1 MPYRIV
7 PRLGTFLTL
16 SFMVF
21 GFVCV
26 AAATPKRPVKPPPE
40 QSSFVD
46 HLQFYDTSRWMK
58 ADGWTNGS
66 PFDNAWLA
74 DHISFVDGH
83 MIIMLD
89 DQQAL
94 GEPYSSG
101 NYQSLGF
108 YGYGCYEASLRPV
121 AGSGTV
127 TSFFTYAG
135 PFDNGGN
142 GKHNEIDI
150 EFLGKD
156 PNSVQF
162 NFFTN
167 DDDYSSHN
175 EYVHSLGFDA
185 SEDFHVYAFKW
196 ASTGIEW
203 YVDGE
208 SVSYIDDSPSNPT
221 PKATDSLQKIMM
233 NLWPVD
239 QSAEAWAGPF
249 YYQIPLVAEYQW
261 VRFTRGEDCEMGLP
275 LEEPPV
281 PPGDDDPDSLLV
293 ANISLNLASRN
304 TQVIARVAVVD
315 GTGQPAIG
323 ATVKGTWAGVI
334 TNGDTSRVTNEE
346 GLATFYS
353 ARSKTAGE
361 VEFCVI
367 DITRLGSAYN
377 PDASLQTCDLIEK

>member
-1 MPYRIV
+1 MSHHIV
-7 PRLGTFLTL
+7 RRLVALL
-16 SFMVF
+16 AISFMVF
-21 GFVCV
+21 GFDRGVV
-26 AAATPKRPVKPPPE
+26 AAPKKHIKPPPE
-40 QSSFVD
+40 QDSFID
-46 HLQFYDTSRWMK
+46 QLQSYDTSRWMK
-58 ADGWTNGS
+58 ADGWKNGS
-66 PFDNAWLA
+66 PFNNAWLA
-74 DHISFVDGH
+74 DHISFVGGR
-83 MIIMLD
+83 MVIRLD
-89 DQQAL
+89 DEGAI

-108 YGYGCYEASLRPV
+108 YGYGCYEASLKPA

-156 PNSVQF
+156 TTSVQF

-167 DDDYSSHN
+167 DDEYASHN
-175 EYVHSLGFDA
+175 EFVYDLGYDA
-185 SEDFHVYAFKW
+185 SEDFYVYAFKW
-196 ASTGIEW
+196 SADGIEW
-203 YVDGE
+203 YVDGKLVYFIE
-208 SVSYIDDSPSNPT
+208 DSPTNPT

-239 QSAEAWAGPF
+239 QSAEAWAGIF
-249 YYQIPLVAEYQW
+249 DYQEPLNAEYEW
-261 VRFTRGEDCEMGLP
+261 VRFTRGEDCEMGP
-275 LEEPPV
+275 PPEEPPL

-293 ANISLNLASRN
+293 ANISLNLVSRN

-315 GTGQPAIG
+315 GTGQPAVG
-323 ATVKGTWAGVI
+323 ATVKGAWSGVI
-334 TNGDTSRVTNEE
+334 TKGDTSRVTDAD

-353 ARSKTAGE
+353 ARSRTAGE

-367 DITRLGSAYN
+367 DITRVGSTFN
-377 PDASLQTCDLIEK
+377 PDASLENCHSIEK

>member
-1 MPYRIV
+1 MSHHIV
-7 PRLGTFLTL
+7 RRLGAILAI
-16 SFMVF
+16 SFIVF

-26 AAATPKRPVKPPPE
+26 VVAAPKKPIKPPPE
-40 QSSFVD
+40 QDSFVD
-46 HLQFYDTSRWMK
+46 QLLFYDTSRWMK
-58 ADGWTNGS
+58 ADGWTNGP
-66 PFDNAWLA
+66 PFNNAWLA
-74 DHISFVDGH
+74 DHISFVEGR
-83 MIIMLD
+83 MVIRLD
-89 DQQAL
+89 DEGAL

-108 YGYGCYEASLRPV
+108 YGYGCYEASLKPV

-156 PNSVQF
+156 TTRVQF

-167 DDDYSSHN
+167 DDEYTSRN
-175 EYVHSLGFDA
+175 EFVYDLGYDA
-185 SEDFHVYAFKW
+185 SLDFHVYAFKW
-196 ASTGIEW
+196 TATGIEW

-208 SVSYIDDSPSNPT
+208 LVYFIEDNPTNPT

-239 QSAEAWAGPF
+239 QSAEAWAGTF
-249 YYQIPLVAEYQW
+249 DYQEPLDAQYQW
-261 VRFTRGEDCEMGLP
+261 VRFTRGQDCAMG
-275 LEEPPV
+275 PPPEQPPW

-293 ANISLNLASRN
+293 ANITLNLVSRN

-315 GTGQPAIG
+315 GTGQPAVG
-323 ATVKGTWAGVI
+323 ATVKGAWSGVI
-334 TNGDTSRVTNEE
+334 INGDTSRVTDAD

-353 ARSKTAGE
+353 ARTKTVGE

-367 DITRLGSAYN
+367 DITRVDSTYN
-377 PDASLQTCDLIEK
+377 PDAGLETCNSIEK

>member
-1 MPYRIV
+1 MSHHIV
-7 PRLGTFLTL
+7 RRLGLLLIITFMAL
-16 SFMVF
+16 

-26 AAATPKRPVKPPPE
+26 GVAAAKKPVSLPPE
-40 QSSFVD
+40 QDSFFD
-46 HLQFYDTSRWMK
+46 DLQFYDTSRWYK
-58 ADGWTNGS
+58 ADGWTNGP

-74 DHISFVDGH
+74 DHISFVNGN
-83 MIIMLD
+83 MVIRLD
-89 DQQAL
+89 DQEAL

-108 YGYGCYEASLRPV
+108 YGYGCYEASLKSV

-156 PNSVQF
+156 PSSVQF

-167 DDDYSSHN
+167 DDAYASRN
-175 EYVHSLGFDA
+175 EYVYDLGFNA
-185 SEDFHVYAFKW
+185 SADFHVYGFKW
-196 ASTGIEW
+196 TATGIEW
-203 YVDGE
+203 YVDGGLAYSIE
-208 SVSYIDDSPSNPT
+208 DSETNPT

-239 QSAEAWAGPF
+239 ESAEAWAGPF
-249 YYQIPLVAEYQW
+249 SYQGPLNAEYQW

-275 LEEPPV
+275 PEQSPL
-281 PPGDDDPDSLLV
+281 PPGDGDPDSLFV
-293 ANISLNLASRN
+293 ADISLNLVSRD
-304 TQVIARVAVVD
+304 TQVIARVAIVD
-315 GTGQPAIG
+315 GTGQPAVG
-323 ATVKGTWAGVI
+323 ATVKGTWSGVI
-334 TNGDTSRVTNEE
+334 TNGDTSRVTGDD

-353 ARSKTAGE
+353 ARSRTAGE
-361 VEFCVI
+361 VEFCVT
-367 DITRLGSAYN
+367 DISLTGSTYQ
-377 PDASLQTCDLIEK
+377 PDASPECKSIEK